1 MSDILLTK
9 YEFLMPINNEL
20 IKTYKIVLSIRVLRY
35 STVWGYYAVFIF
47 MCILIKRFKSMV

>member
-35 STVWGYYAVFIF
+35 SIVWGYYEVFIF
-47 MCILIKRFKSMV
+47 MCTYFNKMI